1 MTKKQVILA
10 LLLLLN
16 LFKAI
21 GVDGAS
27 LFFLLTQSKSE
38 PVVGM
43 QLNCSL
49 FVKGLTERKKFF
61 RLPCVQLC
69 RY

>member
-1 MTKKQVILA
+1 MTKKQVMLA

-16 LFKAI
+16 FFKAI

-27 LFFLLTQSKSE
+27 LFFLLTGSKAE

-43 QLNCSL
+43 QLNCSSS
-49 FVKGLTERKKFF
+49 FSIYEKK
-61 RLPCVQLC
+61 RSNGKK
-69 RY
+69 